1 MLYFWD
7 GVICVPFFLLC
18 LNWNFKNDPMKLG
31 GKNVLF
37 RALEPSDVDVLYDW
51 ENDTENWLVSNTQSP
66 FSRFVLEQYLA
77 SAHQDIYSVKQQR
90 FMICRLSDNKSLGT
104 IELFDFDPNHQR
116 AGIGILI
123 ADKSER
129 KKGYASEALDIMIQ
143 YGFEVL
149 NLHQL
154 YCNITV
160 DNESSISLFQ
170 KHKFEISGNKK
181 KWIRDGKQFKDELIL
196 QRFK

>member
-1 MLYFWD
+1 
-7 GVICVPFFLLC
+7 
-18 LNWNFKNDPMKLG
+18 MKLG
-31 GKNVLF
+31 GQNILF

-77 SAHQDIYSVKQQR
+77 SAHQDIYTVKQQR
-90 FMICRLSDNKSLGT
+90 FMICHLSDNKPLGT

-123 ADKSER
+123 AEKSER
-129 KKGYASEALDIMIQ
+129 KKGYASEAVDIMIQ

-149 NLHQL
+149 NLRQL
-154 YCNITV
+154 YCNITT
-160 DNESSISLFQ
+160 DNEPSISLFQ

-181 KWIRDGKQFKDELIL
+181 QWIRDGKQFKDELIL